1 MTDLDFL
8 KHLHGGL
15 KVYLRP
21 VGLLPNALMADQ
33 LCLSLGGSGMAF
45 SGAILHWRK
54 PDRDAAAHYVSAEVL
69 FETVLPGLSGPS
81 ADDLRIQIDAVAGTP
96 AAMQLSNGRRIS
108 FDEPLVMGVLN
119 VTPDSFSDGG
129 KFLDAEAAVYQAR
142 AMIAA
147 GANIIDVGGESTR
160 PGAEPVWEGDELDR
174 VIPVIEALS
183 KEPVTISIDTR
194 RAAVMKA
201 ALQAGAHIIN
211 DVSALSYDED
221 SLSVA
226 AKSEAPVILM
236 HAQGDPRT
244 MQDDPSYE
252 DVLLD
257 VYDYLDERIQASV
270 KAGILR
276 NRLIVDPG
284 IGFGKRLVQ
293 DNSALINGLS
303 LFHALG
309 CPVFL
314 GASRKRFIGAVTG
327 VEEAEMR
334 LAGSIVSNIAG
345 LQQGAHIL
353 RVHDVEET
361 VQAVKMFQ
369 AFKGAA
375 MMDAAHQSG

>member
-8 KHLHGGL
+8 KHIEDGL

-21 VGLLPNALMADQ
+21 VGLLPNALLEDQ
-33 LCLSLGGSGMAF
+33 ACLSFGGSGMAF
-45 SGAILHWRK
+45 SGAVLHWRNE
-54 PDRDAAAHYVSAEVL
+54 DRSALSHYVGAETL
-69 FETVLPGLSGPS
+69 FERVLPQVSEQL
-81 ADDLRIQIDAVAGTP
+81 ATDLKVQIDSI
-96 AAMQLSNGRRIS
+96 AAPSTTMSLANGRTLA
-108 FDEPLVMGVLN
+108 FNEPIVMGVLN

-129 KFLDAEAAVYQAR
+129 KFLDAEAAVQRGR

-147 GANIIDVGGESTR
+147 GANIIDIGGESTR

-183 KEPVTISIDTR
+183 QEAVTLSVDTR
-194 RAAVMKA
+194 RAAVMKT

-211 DVSALSYDED
+211 DVSALTYDED
-221 SLSVA
+221 SLEVVA
-226 AKSEAPVILM
+226 NAGVPVVLM

-244 MQDDPSYE
+244 MQDDPSYD

-257 VYDYLDERIQASV
+257 VYDYLQQRVEACV
-270 KAGILR
+270 EAGIACE
-276 NRLIVDPG
+276 RLIIDPG

-303 LFHALG
+303 LFHTLG
-309 CPVFL
+309 CPVLL

-327 VEEAEMR
+327 VDSAELR
-334 LAGSIVSNIAG
+334 LAGSLASNIAG

-353 RVHDVEET
+353 RVHDVAET
-361 VQAVKMFQ
+361 RQAVTMFQ

-375 MMDAAHQSG
+375 MIDAAHQRG